1 MYFLKPFC
9 HLDCSRDQPHAPA
22 GVAEPVTW
30 VASCSY
36 PGGVQTSSFRM
47 KIAYIS
53 KDLQKGLGEFVI
65 FCASYS
71 AQKRCFL
78 PTVKKL
84 CMHAKSLQS
93 CPTLGD
99 PIDHTLPGSSVHE
112 ILQARILEGVAMPS
126 SRGSS
131 PGRRSKPRER
141 TQVSYVSCI
150 GKRVV
155 EKSCPVIGQGGW
167 RGPVVA

>member
-9 HLDCSRDQPHAPA
+9 RLDRSRNQPHVPA
-22 GVAEPVTW
+22 GVAEPVAW

-47 KIAYIS
+47 KIAYIP
-53 KDLQKGLGEFVI
+53 KDLQKGLGEFVV

-93 CPTLGD
+93 CPTLCH
-99 PIDHTLPGSSVHE
+99 PIYHTLPGSSVHE

-131 PGRRSKPRER
+131 PGRRSKPREQ

-150 GKRVV
+150 GKWVV

>member
-1 MYFLKPFC
+1 MYFLKLFC
-9 HLDCSRDQPHAPA
+9 HLDCSRDWPHAPA
-22 GVAEPVTW
+22 GAAEPVTW

-36 PGGVQTSSFRM
+36 PEGVQTSSFRM

-65 FCASYS
+65 LCASYS

-84 CMHAKSLQS
+84 CMCAKSLQP
-93 CPTLGD
+93 CPALCD
-99 PIDHTLPGSSVHE
+99 PIGHTLPGSSVHE
-112 ILQARILEGVAMPS
+112 ILQGRILAGVAVPS

-131 PGRRSKPRER
+131 PGRRSEP
-141 TQVSYVSCI
+141 
-150 GKRVV
+150 
-155 EKSCPVIGQGGW
+155 KSLMSPALANGL
-167 RGPVVA
+167 